1 MSRSAA
7 DGSLQVMM
15 GEHSPVE
22 DTRPHV
28 STAGRPETGSVQ
40 IDLRLLETT
49 DIHGNLL
56 PFNYY
61 TNQSDQPHGLAR
73 VATLIA
79 RARREAR
86 NCLLFDNG
94 DFLQGTPMSD
104 LTAIPANGWKG
115 DNPVITAMNQLG
127 YDAVGLGN
135 HEFNFGLETLRRT
148 LAQARFPVTCANVT
162 DRASGKPA
170 FARFQ
175 MLERRLE
182 DRAGNAHDLR
192 IAVIGLV
199 PPQITIWDR
208 THLCDRLDSQGIT
221 DTARRIVPIA
231 RAAGADLIVALAHT
245 GIETGPDR
253 PDQENAALSLATVP
267 GIDAI
272 LAGHSH
278 RVFPAPHGA
287 PIPGSDAQAG
297 TLYGTPAVMAGFGGS
312 HLGVLDLTLARGPE
326 GWHVAGHRAEARPVA
341 PGTAGPR
348 VPPDPALCSVLDD
361 AHHHTLKLVAQ
372 PLNSTKAP
380 LHSYLAMTR
389 TDPMLQLIN
398 RAKARALEQAVRG
411 TADEGLPVLS
421 ATAPFKTGG
430 RAGPQ
435 YYTDV
440 PAGPL
445 RLRHAADLY
454 SFPNTLVGAR
464 IDGAR
469 LRDWLER
476 AASCFRLIVPDRAD
490 QMLCN
495 SLMPGH
501 AFDVIDGVR
510 YRIDLTQPPRYAPD
524 GSIANPGA
532 SRIVDLEHDGAPVT
546 DSDRFLIATNSYRA
560 FGGGSYPALPEPDI
574 VLKGSV
580 PVRDILAAF
589 IRKGAPVT
597 GRVTP
602 TWSFAPVPGASALHL
617 TGPGLRAYPQAIADL
632 GATDLGDTE
641 TGFMRLRLPLG
652 R

>member
-7 DGSLQVMM
+7 DGSLQVMI
-15 GEHSPVE
+15 GEHSPSGRHTPPRFHCGTSRNRKRA
-22 DTRPHV
+22 DRPAV
-28 STAGRPETGSVQ
+28 AGNDRHSRQSPPVQLLHQPKRPAPRPRPRRHP
-40 IDLRLLETT
+40 D
-49 DIHGNLL
+49 
-56 PFNYY
+56 
-61 TNQSDQPHGLAR
+61 
-73 VATLIA
+73 
-79 RARREAR
+79 RAGQAGEAR

-312 HLGVLDLTLARGPE
+312 HLGFWT
-326 GWHVAGHRAEARPVA
+326 
-341 PGTAGPR
+341 
-348 VPPDPALCSVLDD
+348 
-361 AHHHTLKLVAQ
+361 
-372 PLNSTKAP
+372 
-380 LHSYLAMTR
+380 
-389 TDPMLQLIN
+389 
-398 RAKARALEQAVRG
+398 
-411 TADEGLPVLS
+411 
-421 ATAPFKTGG
+421 
-430 RAGPQ
+430 
-435 YYTDV
+435 
-440 PAGPL
+440 
-445 RLRHAADLY
+445 
-454 SFPNTLVGAR
+454 
-464 IDGAR
+464 
-469 LRDWLER
+469 
-476 AASCFRLIVPDRAD
+476 
-490 QMLCN
+490 
-495 SLMPGH
+495 
-501 AFDVIDGVR
+501 
-510 YRIDLTQPPRYAPD
+510 
-524 GSIANPGA
+524 
-532 SRIVDLEHDGAPVT
+532 
-546 DSDRFLIATNSYRA
+546 
-560 FGGGSYPALPEPDI
+560 
-574 VLKGSV
+574 
-580 PVRDILAAF
+580 
-589 IRKGAPVT
+589 
-597 GRVTP
+597 
-602 TWSFAPVPGASALHL
+602 
-617 TGPGLRAYPQAIADL
+617 
-632 GATDLGDTE
+632 
-641 TGFMRLRLPLG
+641 
-652 R
+652 